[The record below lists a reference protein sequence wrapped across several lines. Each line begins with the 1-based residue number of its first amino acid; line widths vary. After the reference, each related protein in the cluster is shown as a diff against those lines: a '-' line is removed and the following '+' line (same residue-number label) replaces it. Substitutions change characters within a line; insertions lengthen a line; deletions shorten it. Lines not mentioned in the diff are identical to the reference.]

1 MSSDGAPRA
10 KEIGGDALTT
20 ARHDNGKPEKP
31 ADRASS
37 IAPAMA
43 EAMATEALR
52 HPPARVAQPVPLR
65 RLAGCV
71 QALDP
76 GPRALLDLSLRHGLR
91 DEAIAAI
98 VHEDPFRLAWARA
111 RAIER
116 VAEDM
121 GATGPAALRAVRAA
135 LPTLPDE
142 AWGVPALPPP
152 PPPGESA
159 GPSTRLV
166 EPLPAEPPALYE
178 AKLVRRRPRALPPGA
193 IRSAA

>member
-1 MSSDGAPRA
+1 
-10 KEIGGDALTT
+10 
-20 ARHDNGKPEKP
+20 
-31 ADRASS
+31 
-37 IAPAMA
+37 MA

-121 GATGPAALRAVRAA
+121 GATGPAALRAVRLA
-135 LPTLPDE
+135 LPELPDD

-193 IRSAA
+193 IRSAALAAGGAALGMLLGRRRRRR

>member
-10 KEIGGDALTT
+10 KEIGGAALTT
-20 ARHDNGKPEKP
+20 ARHDNAKPEKP

-43 EAMATEALR
+43 EAMATEALQ

-121 GATGPAALRAVRAA
+121 GATGPAALRAVRLA
-135 LPTLPDE
+135 LPELPDE
-142 AWGVPALPPP
+142 AWGMPALPAP
-152 PPPGESA
+152 PPPGEA
-159 GPSTRLV
+159 TVSTALV
-166 EPLPAEPPALYE
+166 ERAGDAPVVYE
-178 AKLVRRRPRALPPGA
+178 ARPIRRP
-193 IRSAA
+193 S

>member
-1 MSSDGAPRA
+1 
-10 KEIGGDALTT
+10 
-20 ARHDNGKPEKP
+20 
-31 ADRASS
+31 
-37 IAPAMA
+37 MA

-52 HPPARVAQPVPLR
+52 HPPARVAQPVPLG

-76 GPRALLDLSLRHGLR
+76 GPRALLDLSLRRGLR

-121 GATGPAALRAVRAA
+121 GATGPAALRAVRLA
-135 LPTLPDE
+135 LPELPAE
-142 AWGVPALPPP
+142 AWGVPTLPPP
-152 PPPGESA
+152 PPPGEST
-159 GPSTRLV
+159 STKLV
-166 EPLPAEPPALYE
+166 EQPLADPPALYE
-178 AKLVRRRPRALPPGA
+178 AKLVRRRPRTLPPGA
-193 IRSAA
+193 VRSAALATGGAVIGMLLRRRRRR